1 MDNYKN
7 QAVMLYYQI
16 WEAICPLQWNFH
28 LTWDFD
34 SDFEVAKIRAQ
45 MPLCLLDIQFSSW
58 FGRFVM
64 GTLMNWQSSWP
75 SFLGFHSQ
83 QCQWPRETPNHDLL
97 IEAKTSLKVN
107 TFWAT
112 TQWPRAL
119 SKSPLPNISKCIHP
133 KKPLN
138 YGVGIRFILTCM
150 SDQILRYRS
159 PWQFISEINLFKNEC
174 ILLYNLTMWNNTETK
189 NQNHSA
195 NRLKTNMHMH
205 GQQLINKIVG
215 VYNWAKLNKI
225 KRNCGIY
232 KWIQSNEI
240 VGM

>member
-1 MDNYKN
+1 MHHQWIFSPDYLPSNKIRLAQMNHVHKQQFWSFSLSLNSIPLNLKIYLSMDNYKN

-138 YGVGIRFILTCM
+138 YGVGIRLHLDM
-150 SDQILRYRS
+150 HVRSD
-159 PWQFISEINLFKNEC
+159 SEI
-174 ILLYNLTMWNNTETK
+174 
-189 NQNHSA
+189 
-195 NRLKTNMHMH
+195 
-205 GQQLINKIVG
+205 
-215 VYNWAKLNKI
+215 
-225 KRNCGIY
+225 
-232 KWIQSNEI
+232 
-240 VGM
+240 